1 MYTYRISTNIENK
14 DNERKISNIQ
24 DNAHAIRNM
33 NEKYENN
40 LEILISPDEYDN
52 PINDFQKLN
61 ILKFLVRDFINHY
74 RTFFIN

>member
-1 MYTYRISTNIENK
+1 MYICRISTNIENK

-40 LEILISPDEYDN
+40 LEILISPGEYDN

-74 RTFFIN
+74 KTFFIN